1 MYQAISERVAVCFV
15 ALFSMFPLYA
25 EAASE
30 RCEEQLL
37 KEDALIPAA
46 KQTARLKA
54 VLEKSQSTFA
64 LVSRVGSDISR
75 KGLKYTHMGMFWK
88 SPEQGNWRVTHLL
101 NVCGSREARIF
112 EHSMLDYF
120 LDTPFS
126 YDTLVAI
133 PKKTLS
139 AAIVNRLAT
148 DRINKKPD
156 FEYSMIAHPV
166 SRTHG
171 NSNQWILE
179 IIAKSQ
185 AKLEGHDLTNREQIH
200 AYYRAKGFE
209 GSIIRIWFLEALG
222 GVLFRENVTFS
233 DHTATERETGR
244 YEFVSAKSVVDYLEK
259 TRLLHLKEE
268 IRGEMKTP

>member
-1 MYQAISERVAVCFV
+1 MFRIISEASAVCLF
-15 ALFSMFPLYA
+15 ALFLMLPLYA

-54 VLEKSQSTFA
+54 ALEKSKSNFA
-64 LVSRVGSDISR
+64 LVSRVGSNISR
-75 KGLKYTHMGMFWK
+75 KGLKYTHMGMFWRD
-88 SPEQGNWRVTHLL
+88 QDRGNWRVTHLL
-101 NVCGSREARIF
+101 NRCGSKEAGIF
-112 EHSMLDYF
+112 EHSMLEYY

-126 YDTLVAI
+126 YDTLIAI
-133 PKKTLS
+133 PKKSLS
-139 AAIVNRLAT
+139 EAIVSRLAA
-148 DRINKKPD
+148 DRIDKKLN
-156 FEYSMIAHPV
+156 FEYSMIAHPE

-179 IIAKSQ
+179 IIAESQ
-185 AKLEGHDLTNREQIH
+185 ANLEGHDLTNREQIH

-222 GVLFRENVTFS
+222 GILFKENVTFS
-233 DHTATERETGR
+233 DHTAKERETGR
-244 YEFVSAKSVVDYLEK
+244 YEFVSARSVVDYLKK
-259 TRLLHLKEE
+259 TQLLERKEE
-268 IRGEMKTP
+268 IRGEMKVP